1 MKTMAMDIKNA
12 FLYVELDREIYM
24 EHPQGFQSK
33 LHPEHVCKL
42 KKSITDF
49 WCKVATQW
57 LSQIQT
63 YFLKI
68 KEEE

>member
-1 MKTMAMDIKNA
+1 
-12 FLYVELDREIYM
+12 M

-49 WCKVATQW
+49 
-57 LSQIQT
+57 
-63 YFLKI
+63 
-68 KEEE
+68 